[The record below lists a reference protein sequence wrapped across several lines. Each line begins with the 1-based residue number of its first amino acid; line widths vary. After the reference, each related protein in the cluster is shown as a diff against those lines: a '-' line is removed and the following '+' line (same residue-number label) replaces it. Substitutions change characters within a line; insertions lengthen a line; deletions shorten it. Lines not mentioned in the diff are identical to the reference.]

1 MGLLDSIKGFLN
13 PMVISGFNDLFD
25 NHYDALKYSCA
36 AKDLSK
42 DIPFNKKKEI
52 VAKREAI
59 LKAYQQHLVR
69 IEQERKKKAVV
80 AAAAKYPH
88 GFVIICDRYI
98 GGVLGQTVK
107 RMPGTR
113 KSFHERQQYF
123 DRNKSM
129 SSILAINLEDYFS
142 GNRRVYDNNINIS
155 HINQLI
161 IKTRHLLTSLLLVT
175 RRINS
180 SMLIKLKIYI
190 QQK

>member
-98 GGVLGQTVK
+98 GGVLGETVK

-113 KSFHERQQYF
+113 KSLHELQQYF
-123 DRNKSM
+123 DRNKSK

-142 GNRRVYDNNINIS
+142 GNRRVYDKQYKHFSYIS
-155 HINQLI
+155 VNY
-161 IKTRHLLTSLLLVT
+161 KNV
-175 RRINS
+175 S
-180 SMLIKLKIYI
+180 SIDIFTFGDKEG
-190 QQK
+190 

>member
-13 PMVISGFNDLFD
+13 PMVISRFNDLFD

-42 DIPFNKKKEI
+42 DIPFNRKKEI

-129 SSILAINLEDYFS
+129 S
-142 GNRRVYDNNINIS
+142 NNINIS